1 MSTSSRGLKSV
12 WRVVWVT
19 AAVVALLV
27 AGVVVYPLV
36 RQLP

>member
-1 MSTSSRGLKSV
+1 V

-27 AGVVVYPLV
+27 VVFVVYQFV